1 MYLNMRQ
8 DEPDGE
14 NIVAQAVAKVI
25 IKQSFNFLD

>member
-14 NIVAQAVAKVI
+14 NLVAQVVAKVI
-25 IKQSFNFLD
+25 INNRLT